1 MIENKTLK
9 ERINIVI
16 IGHCLVFSYLGSRMR
31 HLLMAAFVILTGCD
45 VANTN
50 QPSAS
55 GAVTPLV
62 DQSNDWYQSASQQI
76 KQQRLI
82 ANAIQ
87 NNEGAAKNI
96 ILFIGDGM
104 SLTTVTAS
112 RILEGQ
118 QRGLLGEENN
128 LSFDNFPFSG
138 LSKTYAVDAQVA
150 DSANTMTAL
159 MSGVKTNKGIVG
171 INELALR
178 GKCTSQAGNEVI
190 SALDLAELAGL
201 STGIVT
207 TTRVT
212 HATPAATY
220 AKSADR
226 DWEDPSD
233 MPRQALKDGCVDI
246 AAQLIGYKENLNSRY
261 KGANSNGIEVVM
273 GGGSRH
279 FLPQATTDDNQEDS
293 VGQRPDGRNLITEWK
308 TIYPDGLYMD
318 SRSGFDR
325 ANFAEATNVFGL
337 FNKTHMRFDANR
349 KSKTVKEPS
358 LSQMTE
364 KALQVLSKN
373 PKGFFLMVEAGRID
387 HAHHVGN
394 AFNALSDTIELSK
407 AVDVALKNTNAK
419 DTLIIVTADHSHV
432 FTMAGYPKRGNPIM
446 GKVVSVGDTKP
457 QLADD
462 NLPYT
467 TLGYT
472 NGIGHRHLGSETDAD
487 QGYKEQGASGRA
499 NLNQVDTTQ
508 AGFFQESLVPLE
520 SETHSGED
528 VPIYASGPG
537 AHLISGS
544 NEQTLIFHAMNH
556 AGGLLT
562 KAKKALEN

>member
-1 MIENKTLK
+1 MIENKNLI
-9 ERINIVI
+9 ELINVVI
-16 IGHCLVFSYLGSRMR
+16 IGNCLANRYLDLSMKK
-31 HLLMAAFVILTGCD
+31 LLIATLFILTGCGE
-45 VANTN
+45 ANTN
-50 QPSAS
+50 QSIMR
-55 GAVTPLV
+55 GDVIPLV
-62 DQSNDWYQSASQQI
+62 DQNNDWYQSASQQI
-76 KQQRLI
+76 QQQRLV
-82 ANAIQ
+82 ANTIQ
-87 NNEGAAKNI
+87 NEEGAAKNI

-150 DSANTMTAL
+150 DSANTMTAI

-171 INELALR
+171 INESVVR
-178 GKCTSQAGNEVI
+178 GECTTQAGNEVI

-220 AKSADR
+220 AKSTDR
-226 DWEDPSD
+226 GWEGVSD
-233 MPRQALKDGCVDI
+233 MPLQSLNEGCVDI
-246 AAQLIGYKENLNSRY
+246 AAQLIGYKANLNSRY
-261 KGANSNGIEVVM
+261 KGANSDGIEVVM
-273 GGGSRH
+273 GGGRRH
-279 FLPQATTDDNQEDS
+279 FLPKADNGNQNS
-293 VGQRPDGRNLITEWK
+293 SIGRRTDGRDLIAEWK
-308 TIYPDGLYMD
+308 ANYPDGLYMD
-318 SRSGFDR
+318 SRMEFDKADF
-325 ANFAEATNVFGL
+325 ANATSVLGL

-349 KSKTVKEPS
+349 KTKSVKEPS

-407 AVDVALKNTNAK
+407 AVEVALKKTDPEN
-419 DTLIIVTADHSHV
+419 TLIIVTADHSHV

-446 GKVVSVGDTKP
+446 GKVVSLGDTKP
-457 QLADD
+457 QLAAD

-487 QGYKEQGASGRA
+487 KGYNEQGASGRA

-508 AGFFQESLVPLE
+508 SGFFQESLVPLE

-544 NEQTLIFHAMNH
+544 NEQTIIFHAMNH
-556 AGGLLT
+556 AAGLLS
-562 KAKKALEN
+562 KAKKALED